1 MSIGEKIYNL
11 RKNKNI
17 SQEALANI
25 LNVSR
30 QTISKWELGE
40 SNPDFDKIVPLCDYF
55 SISTDE
61 LLRGENP
68 YLEREIVFEKKK
80 NKALM
85 ISLCVI
91 IFVVM
96 MVLILIFDEVGGND
110 TLSAI
115 SVMIG
120 LGAIGIV
127 LINYFY
133 SKPLNE
139 NIIKTSQNL
148 EKRKLI
154 NSIINMLILLIY
166 FGISFIFQSWAY
178 SWIIFLIGGLI
189 KKLIALIIMLG
200 GNNNEQ

>member
-166 FGISFIFQSWAY
+166 FGISFIFQSWTY

>member
-1 MSIGEKIYNL
+1 MHNE
-11 RKNKNI
+11 R
-17 SQEALANI
+17 
-25 LNVSR
+25 
-30 QTISKWELGE
+30 GE

-166 FGISFIFQSWAY
+166 FGISFIFQSWTY